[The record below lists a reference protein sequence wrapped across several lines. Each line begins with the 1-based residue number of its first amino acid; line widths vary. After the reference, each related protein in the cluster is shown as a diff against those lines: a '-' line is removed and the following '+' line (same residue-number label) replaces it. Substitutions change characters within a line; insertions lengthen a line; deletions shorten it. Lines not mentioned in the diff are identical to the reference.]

1 MESEVSVLLRLF
13 LKAVVVSPGHVHGL
27 SSAFLVIWTARL
39 RTMQQSRTYGTREMK
54 QIRNVLTVQMITEK
68 KKCFDVTMRLMSS
81 YICSSTDWCH
91 SSWNNLRVTLSVCYR
106 MVFLIWAPAQAPTSL
121 PSASTPP
128 MTCPSS
134 THPPL
139 LPLALCLSTST
150 PITWTQTPT
159 ADIWV

>member
-13 LKAVVVSPGHVHGL
+13 RKAVVVSPGHVHSL

-81 YICSSTDWCH
+81 YICSSTD
-91 SSWNNLRVTLSVCYR
+91 
-106 MVFLIWAPAQAPTSL
+106 
-121 PSASTPP
+121 
-128 MTCPSS
+128 
-134 THPPL
+134 
-139 LPLALCLSTST
+139 
-150 PITWTQTPT
+150 
-159 ADIWV
+159 